1 MIANQIVD
9 ELKKYIDINRIF
21 IEKSD
26 LASYSYDASFGNFFP
41 ELVVQPL
48 STEEVV
54 QIVKLANENK
64 IPLYPR
70 GSASSLSGG
79 SLAIQ
84 GGIMLDFTAWDN
96 LLEIYPD
103 DLIAV
108 VSPGVITQNINDAA
122 DKYGLMYPPDPSSQ
136 RISTIGGNIA
146 ENAGGPRC
154 LKYGVTKDY
163 VLGLE
168 IVTANGNVINT
179 GGSTVKNVTGYDLTK
194 LIVGSEGTLGIV
206 TKAILQL
213 IPKPKATK
221 TAMVVFDDLISSGH
235 AITEIFK
242 AGILPCKLEIM
253 DSFCIKAVEEY
264 AKIGLNITADAI
276 LLIELDGRVSQL
288 KEEMDDILKI
298 FEKFPSATI
307 NIAEDDSEAKALWEV
322 RKLVSPAIIRYG
334 KTKISEDATVPRS
347 KIPLMFNE
355 IKRIREKYQIN
366 LVVFGHAGDG
376 NLHPNI
382 LTDLSDDDER
392 IRVEQAVEEIFDV
405 TIKMGGTL
413 SGEHGIGHLKKAF
426 MEQELGFHGVEY
438 MKQIKQAIDPKG
450 IFNPGK
456 MFPEKNERFSL
467 HE

>member
-1 MIANQIVD
+1 MIQLKD
-9 ELKKYIDINRIF
+9 ELSSVIDSKRIF
-21 IEKSD
+21 SEKSD
-26 LASYSYDASFGNFFP
+26 LASYSYDASFGTYFP
-41 ELVVQPL
+41 DIVVQPL
-48 STEEVV
+48 STEDVV
-54 QIVKLANENK
+54 HIVKLAK
-64 IPLYPR
+64 KYQIPIYPR

-79 SLAIQ
+79 SLALK
-84 GGIMLDFTAWDN
+84 GGIMLDFTRWDT

-108 VSPGVITQNINDAA
+108 VSPGVITQKINEAA

-168 IVTANGNVINT
+168 VVTANGDVINT
-179 GGSTVKNVTGYDLTK
+179 GGPTVKNVTGYDLTK

-213 IPKPKATK
+213 IPKPVSSK
-221 TAMVVFDDLISSGH
+221 TAMIVFDDLIVSGH

-242 AGILPCKLEIM
+242 SGILPSKLEIM
-253 DSFCIKAVEEY
+253 DSFCIKAVEDY
-264 AKIGLNITADAI
+264 ANIGLNTNADAI
-276 LLIELDGRVSQL
+276 LLLELDGRETQL
-288 KEEMDDILKI
+288 EEEMNDILDI
-298 FEKFPSATI
+298 FSNIPQSEIIIADDAESA
-307 NIAEDDSEAKALWEV
+307 DKLWEV

-334 KTKISEDATVPRS
+334 KQKISEDATVPRS
-347 KIPLMFNE
+347 KIPAMFNE

-382 LTDLSDDDER
+382 LTDLSDKDEKE
-392 IRVEQAVEEIFDV
+392 RVESAIAEIFDV

-426 MEQELGFHGVEY
+426 MEQELGFHGLEY
-438 MKQIKQAIDPKG
+438 MKQIKHALDPN
-450 IFNPGK
+450 FLLNPGK
-456 MFPEKNERFSL
+456 MFPKKNERFSL

>member
-1 MIANQIVD
+1 MNANQIVD
-9 ELKKYIDINRIF
+9 ELKKCLDNKRIF

-26 LASYSYDASFGNFFP
+26 LASYSYDASFGTFFP
-41 ELVVQPL
+41 DVVVQPQ
-48 STEEVV
+48 STAEVV
-54 QIVKLANENK
+54 NIVKFANQNN

-79 SLAIQ
+79 SLAIE
-84 GGIMLDFTAWDN
+84 GGIMMDFTNWDD

-108 VSPGVITQNINDAA
+108 VSPGVITQKINDAA
-122 DKYGLMYPPDPSSQ
+122 DRFGLMYPPDPSSQ

-168 IVTANGNVINT
+168 IVTANGDVINT
-179 GGSTVKNVTGYDLTK
+179 GGATVKNVTGYDLTK

-221 TAMVVFDDLISSGH
+221 TAMVVFDDLIQSGH

-242 AGILPCKLEIM
+242 SGILPSKLEIM
-253 DSFCIKAVEEY
+253 DSFCINAVEEY
-264 AKIGLNITADAI
+264 AKVGLNTKADAI
-276 LLIELDGRVSQL
+276 LLIELDGRASQL
-288 KEEMDDILKI
+288 KEEMAEILSI
-298 FEKFPSATI
+298 FDKFPDAKIT
-307 NIAEDDSEAKALWEV
+307 IAEDEAQANQLWEV

-334 KTKISEDATVPRS
+334 RKKISEDATVPRS
-347 KIPLMFNE
+347 KIPQMFNE
-355 IKRIREKYQIN
+355 IKRIRDKYQIN

-382 LTDLSDDDER
+382 LTDLASEDEKK
-392 IRVEQAVEEIFDV
+392 RVEAAVEEIFDV

-438 MKQIKQAIDPKG
+438 MKEIKKALDPKG
-450 IFNPGK
+450 ILNPGK
-456 MFPEKNERFSL
+456 MFPDKNERFSL